1 MGTLGNI
8 VGNAV
13 DAGFGK
19 SKGTSLQDFLSHF
32 SSSEGKWVNVIDPFS
47 TFDVRIRFY
56 PPMPTEPVKPSTNDK
71 ELLDKLEDIGKAVGN
86 SLVSSA
92 KSAVKNAANNL
103 TGGLLGS
110 IMNSEVDIMKKHD
123 DNWHPVMGTHT
134 FLEYLAAANL
144 LVGKEDWF
152 GESAGQSISPLELQ
166 LGLYC
171 QEAVIPNIEVPS
183 GGTSTVNG
191 FGEFPINGLF
201 VKPDSN
207 VITLKIIN
215 TKVPLHERIFYPWMR
230 EVTLPYWS
238 YACQPYTTA
247 TITIDFTKHNDIQY
261 VFCGCRPQKISMQQ
275 PTQEASSPNLI
286 RDVYFIFDYM
296 FINSTLTNTESL
308 TDKLLSTGK
317 TLFNGAAKMLNA

>member
-1 MGTLGNI
+1 MGALANI
-8 VGNAV
+8 IGNAV

-19 SKGTSLQDFLSHF
+19 SKGTNLQDFLSHF

-56 PPMPTEPVKPSTNDK
+56 PPMPTEPVKPEKKD
-71 ELLDKLEDIGKAVGN
+71 LLDKLEDAAKAVGN

-110 IMNSEVDIMKKHD
+110 IMNGKVDIMKKHD
-123 DNWHPVMGTHT
+123 ESSEPIMGTHT

-144 LVGKEDWF
+144 LVGKEDWI
-152 GESAGQSISPLELQ
+152 GEKAGQSVSPLELQ

-171 QEAVIPNIEVPS
+171 QEVTIPNIEVPS
-183 GGTSTVNG
+183 GGTSVNAL
-191 FGEFPINGLF
+191 GEFPINGLF

-207 VITLKIIN
+207 VVQLKIVN

-247 TITIDFTKHNDIQY
+247 TITVDFTKHNDIQY
-261 VFCGCRPQKISMQQ
+261 VFCGCRPQKIIMQQ
-275 PTQEASSPNLI
+275 ATQEATSPNI
-286 RDVYFIFDYM
+286 TRDVSFVFDYM
-296 FINSTLTNTESL
+296 FINSTLTNIESV

-317 TLFNGAAKMLNA
+317 SLLNGATKMLNM

>member
-1 MGTLGNI
+1 MGMLGNI
-8 VGNAV
+8 VDNAV
-13 DAGFGK
+13 NAGFGK

-32 SSSEGKWVNVIDPFS
+32 SSSEGKWINTIDPFS

-56 PPMPTEPVKPSTNDK
+56 PPMPTELVKTNDNK
-71 ELLDKLEDIGKAVGN
+71 KILDRLNDVGN

-110 IMNSEVDIMKKHD
+110 IMNSKVDIMKKHN
-123 DNWHPVMGTHT
+123 DNYNTFMGTHT

-144 LVGKEDWF
+144 LVGAEDWV

-171 QEAVIPNIEVPS
+171 QEVVIPNIEVPS
-183 GGTSTVNG
+183 GGTSIVNAIG
-191 FGEFPINGLF
+191 DFPINGLF
-201 VKPDSN
+201 VKTDSN
-207 VITLKIIN
+207 VITLKIVN

-238 YACQPYTTA
+238 YADQPYTTA

-261 VFCGCRPQKISMQQ
+261 VFCGCRPQKILMQQ
-275 PTQEASSPNLI
+275 ATQEASSPNLI
-286 RDVYFIFDYM
+286 RDVSFVFDYM
-296 FINSTLTNTESL
+296 FINSTLTNVESL
-308 TDKLLSTGK
+308 ADKLLSTGK
-317 TLFNGAAKMLNA
+317 ALFNGATKMLNA